1 MYIYIYI
8 CLFIYLFYF
17 YLLLFYFYFYFFQ
30 KRNFLMDYKEQNEWI
45 QYLNPRFWFTIIS
58 SVEVIRNKMVFSV

>member
-1 MYIYIYI
+1 
-8 CLFIYLFYF
+8 
-17 YLLLFYFYFYFFQ
+17 
-30 KRNFLMDYKEQNEWI
+30 MDYKEQNEWI